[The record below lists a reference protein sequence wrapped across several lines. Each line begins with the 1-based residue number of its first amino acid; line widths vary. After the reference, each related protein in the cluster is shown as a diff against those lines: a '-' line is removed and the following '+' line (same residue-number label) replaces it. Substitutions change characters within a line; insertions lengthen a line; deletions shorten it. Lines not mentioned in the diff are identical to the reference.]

1 MTQKLKGAGLT
12 AKPSKCE
19 WAKEELVYLGH
30 KIGKVR
36 LSVPK
41 DRAQAIA
48 EYQRPVRKKEGS
60 LFRVL
65 DRLQSL

>member
-1 MTQKLKGAGLT
+1 MQKLKGAALT

-30 KIGKVR
+30 KVGKGR

-48 EYQRPVRKKEGS
+48 EYRRSVRKKNVKS
-60 LFRVL
+60 FSRDSQLL
-65 DRLQSL
+65 